1 MVSISTNPC
10 LSHKVLFKKR
20 NVKLW
25 SVVISQLNWYLLN
38 KKKMFLSIKGV
49 ICFNFLCYSN
59 ACDLPSIF
67 LQEPVLGEKE
77 VSLLEQYDDP
87 IGVVKKLDRV
97 REKSSGLIYFD
108 SRMFHLTDVKEIFVL
123 KTIIDHLFPR
133 TPTKS
138 VHKS

>member
-20 NVKLW
+20 NVKSW

-38 KKKMFLSIKGV
+38 KKNVLSIKGV

-97 REKSSGLIYFD
+97 REKSLGLIYFD
-108 SRMFHLTDVKEIFVL
+108 SRMFHFDRRKRDFCS
-123 KTIIDHLFPR
+123 KNHN
-133 TPTKS
+133 
-138 VHKS
+138 

>member
-1 MVSISTNPC
+1 MVRCDQPVELVSIE
-10 LSHKVLFKKR
+10 F
-20 NVKLW
+20 
-25 SVVISQLNWYLLN
+25 
-38 KKKMFLSIKGV
+38 KKMFLSIKGV

-67 LQEPVLGEKE
+67 LQEPVLGEEE

-108 SRMFHLTDVKEIFVL
+108 SRMFHFDRRKRDFCSKNRNWPFISTNANEKC
-123 KTIIDHLFPR
+123 T
-133 TPTKS
+133 
-138 VHKS
+138 